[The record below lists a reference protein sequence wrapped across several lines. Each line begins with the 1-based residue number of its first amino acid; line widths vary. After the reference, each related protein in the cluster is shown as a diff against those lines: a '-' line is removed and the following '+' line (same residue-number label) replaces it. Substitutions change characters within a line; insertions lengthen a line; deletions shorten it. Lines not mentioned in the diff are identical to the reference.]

1 MSEYFYINVR
11 CDCGKFRVGVCNVTV
26 RDTAELYSFVSCL
39 LVQMCKN
46 VTEVSA
52 GNWNQSYLRENNT
65 NLA

>member
-52 GNWNQSYLRENNT
+52 GN
-65 NLA
+65 